1 MAMKD
6 QEKQLNALLEA
17 LGGERP
23 DAGFER
29 RIMRGVEAR
38 LQRTDRRIARRPAR
52 AWACAAAGAMA
63 FCAVWLF
70 VAMHRG
76 RGSTVPVAVAGV
88 ARPAGRT
95 VPVETRVGARQTHL
109 LRTLAVRKPAA
120 VDDAYIA
127 SFPAPPAPLTEQER
141 LLLQLARR
149 HDTAEEA
156 MLLPDALRLEEAR
169 SQEEYRRFF
178 PPADPAPNEVPPD
191 TALLEARKM
200 IAEANASAAGLQPAP
215 EAGSK

>member
-1 MAMKD
+1 MKD
-6 QEKQLNALLEA
+6 YEKELNALLVA

-29 RIMRGVEAR
+29 RMTRGVEAR
-38 LQRTDRRIARRPAR
+38 LQRTERRPVR
-52 AWACAAAGAMA
+52 AWAWAVSGAVA
-63 FCAVWLF
+63 FASVWLF

-76 RGSTVPVAVAGV
+76 RGSTVPGTVAGI
-88 ARPAGRT
+88 ARPAARILPSEA
-95 VPVETRVGARQTHL
+95 PVEERHPRLVRASG
-109 LRTLAVRKPAA
+109 VRKPAT
-120 VDDAYIA
+120 VDDSYVA

-178 PPADPAPNEVPPD
+178 PPADPAPNDVPPD
-191 TALLEARKM
+191 TALLEARKR
-200 IAEANASAAGLQPAP
+200 IAEANASAAALQPVP
-215 EAGSK
+215 ESGTK